1 MEGWLLTPGQGY
13 RPLANTLPAS
23 IASSWR
29 GSGCFRAA
37 GSLRA
42 SSLPGSPSDPYAS
55 AIRFRSN
62 RKHISSPPRA
72 DETAGCGLY
81 VSRFRVGAGTMDIMG
96 EKQSAILGYVFA
108 GILLL
113 VFFDMFIVGSQVA
126 MIPYSE
132 FRSLL
137 AAGKVTEATIGQD
150 TIQAV
155 IDLRGAEKLLP
166 AAEYEQ
172 IRKQAAS
179 TGAGSGVA
187 SSPASAGKPD
197 LRDVAVRSVSDSQLV
212 SELQAAHVRYS
223 AAPQSAWLWTLLSW
237 ILPAVVIVAVWNIM
251 LRKGGGGGVGSMM
264 GVGASRAKVYVE
276 SKSKV
281 RFADVAGIDEAKGE
295 LMEVVQFLRDP
306 EHFRRLGGRIPKGIL
321 IVGAPGTGKTL
332 LAKAVAG
339 EAGVPFLSISGSEF
353 VEMFVGVGAARVR
366 DLFAQ
371 AQKLAPCII
380 FIDELDALGK
390 ARGVTGLNTN
400 DEREQT
406 LNQLL
411 VQMDGFD
418 TQSGVIIL
426 AATNRPEI
434 LDPALLRPGRFDR
447 HVAIDRPD
455 IKGREQIL
463 KVHARHVVLA
473 PEVNLGVIAAK
484 TPGFAGADLANIV
497 NEAALRAA
505 RTNKPAVDMQDFDE
519 AIDRVIAG
527 LEKRNRVMNPKEK
540 ETVAY
545 HEAGHALVAE
555 SRPNA
560 DRVSKISIIP
570 RGIGALGYT
579 QQLPTEDRYLLKRSE
594 LLDRL
599 DVLLGGR
606 VAEEL
611 VFGDVSTGA
620 QDDLQRAT
628 DMARHMVMQYGM
640 SERLGQV
647 TFDSPRAGTFLQVA
661 DGPSRPN
668 YSEETA
674 RLIDQDVASL
684 IGDAHGRVRRTL
696 TEKRPALD
704 ALARMLLEHEVVDRA
719 ALDQVLQSQPP
730 ARLREAS
737 AP

>member
-1 MEGWLLTPGQGY
+1 MAASNGNRFASFWFWATLIGLLVGMQFLLVRPG
-13 RPLANTLPAS
+13 AATLPY
-23 IASSWR
+23 
-29 GSGCFRAA
+29 
-37 GSLRA
+37 
-42 SSLPGSPSDPYAS
+42 SD
-55 AIRFRSN
+55 F
-62 RKHISSPPRA
+62 K
-72 DETAGCGLY
+72 T
-81 VSRFRVGAGTMDIMG
+81 
-96 EKQSAILGYVFA
+96 
-108 GILLL
+108 
-113 VFFDMFIVGSQVA
+113 
-126 MIPYSE
+126 
-132 FRSLL
+132 LL
-137 AAGKVTEATIGQD
+137 AAGKVREALVGQQTIDAQ
-150 TIQAV
+150 
-155 IDLRGAEKLLP
+155 IDLTGTQALLSAEDFKRLSGAPVVAGTQLHQVVMQRMEDPQL
-166 AAEYEQ
+166 AA
-172 IRKQAAS
+172 
-179 TGAGSGVA
+179 
-187 SSPASAGKPD
+187 
-197 LRDVAVRSVSDSQLV
+197 
-212 SELQAAHVRYS
+212 ELQAAHVRYS
-223 AAPQSAWLWTLLSW
+223 GAASNPWMRTLFEWVLPFLLLFALWSWLMRRGL
-237 ILPAVVIVAVWNIM
+237 
-251 LRKGGGGGVGSMM
+251 GGGSGFAM
-264 GVGASRAKVYVE
+264 GVGQSKAKLYVE
-276 SKSKV
+276 SEIRV
-281 RFADVAGIDEAKGE
+281 RFADVAGIDEAKQE
-295 LMEVVQFLRDP
+295 LEEVVQFLRDP
-306 EHFRRLGGRIPKGIL
+306 QRFRGLGGKIPKGVL

-371 AQKLAPCII
+371 ARARAPCII

-390 ARGVTGLNTN
+390 ARGMSGLAGN

-411 VQMDGFD
+411 VQMDGFESD
-418 TQSGVIIL
+418 SGVIIL

-455 IKGREQIL
+455 IRGREAIL
-463 KVHARHVVLA
+463 KVHAKNVKLSPAVDLA
-473 PEVNLGVIAAK
+473 QVAAK

-505 RTNKPAVDMQDFDE
+505 RSNKTAVEPQDFDE
-519 AIDRVIAG
+519 AIDRVVAG

-555 SRPNA
+555 SRPHA

-611 VFGDVSTGA
+611 IYADVSTGA

-628 DMARHMVMQYGM
+628 DMARHMITQYGM

-647 TFDSPRAGTFLQVA
+647 AFDTGRHATYLSAPDMTQSAL
-661 DGPSRPN
+661 
-668 YSEETA
+668 YSNETA
-674 RLIDQDVASL
+674 RMIDEEVARLIREAHDRVAK
-684 IGDAHGRVRRTL
+684 TL
-696 TEKRPALD
+696 GEQRETLET
-704 ALARMLLEHEVVDRA
+704 LARLLLEHEVVDRA
-719 ALDQVLQSQPP
+719 ALDVVLGTKGATKDAPPP
-730 ARLREAS
+730 ADATPTPVRDNA
-737 AP
+737 AVA